1 MFFKKKW
8 RTTMPQAICT
18 KAKKSF
24 LIKALFLM
32 FLLFAVFSCFS
43 ACKKSPDDVSK
54 NLTNYSISASFDDT
68 TKTLTCNQIVDYIN
82 PYDTVLSN
90 LEFHL
95 YPNAFSSGVQKGP
108 VSSLYKAKAYPNGE
122 NFGGIEIQNVQV
134 EGKEQEVKLSQINN
148 EVLVVDFQEELFPDE
163 RIVIELNYVV
173 TLPNCLH
180 RFGYGD
186 NTYNF
191 GNFYPVAS
199 IYENGKFHFDEYSS
213 NGDPFYSD
221 VANYNVTIKCDND
234 FIVAST
240 GEQISST
247 TDETNIKTTNIVA
260 KTVRDFAFVMSK
272 KFEVIS
278 DKVGDTTVFYYYYN
292 DDNAKQSLQAG
303 VDAIKTFSNLFGKYP
318 YSTMSVVK
326 ANFIH
331 GGMEYP
337 NLVYISD
344 EIESREEYLNVI
356 IHETA
361 HQWWYGMVGNNQC
374 KNAWLDEGLTEYSTL
389 LFYKNNSGYNYDVK
403 QSLNSSLS
411 SYLLFSEI
419 CNSVYGSFDDKMNKN
434 VNDYRGD
441 MEYVYVTYV
450 KGVLFFENLDEL
462 VGNKNFLKSLKLYF
476 NQNCFKIAT
485 PENLISAFETTCKRS
500 LESYFDSWINA
511 KVVLQNYK
519 N

>member
-1 MFFKKKW
+1 MQKVKIKTKINF
-8 RTTMPQAICT
+8 AI
-18 KAKKSF
+18 KLLLMILFVFASF
-24 LIKALFLM
+24 SSFT
-32 FLLFAVFSCFS
+32 
-43 ACKKSPDDVSK
+43 ACKKDLDDVSK
-54 NLTNYSISASFDDT
+54 NLSNYTITATFDDKN
-68 TKTLTCNQIVDYIN
+68 KTLTCSQVVDYIN
-82 PYDTVLSN
+82 PYDTVLKN

-108 VSSLYKAKAYPNGE
+108 VSSLYKAKAYPNDE
-122 NFGGIEIQNVQV
+122 SFGQIDIQNVSVMDKPQD
-134 EGKEQEVKLSQINN
+134 VKLAQINN
-148 EVLVVDFQEELFPDE
+148 EVLIVDFENDLFPDE
-163 RIVIELNYVV
+163 RVEIKMDYVV

-191 GNFYPVAS
+191 GNFFPIAS

-221 VANYNVTIKCDND
+221 VANFDVTIICDGD

-240 GEQISST
+240 GEQKQIN
-247 TDETNIKTTNIVA
+247 TDETNTKTTHVIA

-272 KFEVIS
+272 KFEIIS
-278 DKVGDTTVFYYYYN
+278 ENVGQTTVFYYYY
-292 DDNAKQSLQAG
+292 DDSNAKESLQAG

-318 YSTMSVVK
+318 YKTMSVVK

-344 EIESREEYLNVI
+344 QIESREEYINVI

-389 LFYKNNSGYNYDVK
+389 LFYKNNSSYNYDVK
-403 QSLNSSLS
+403 QSLNNSLS

-462 VGNKNFLKSLKLYF
+462 VGNKNFLKSLKTYF
-476 NQNCFKIAT
+476 NENCYKIAT
-485 PENLISAFETTCKRS
+485 PENLISAFEATCKRS
-500 LESYFDSWINA
+500 LENYFDAWING